1 MLVRAVLY
9 ELILNPRQFI
19 EVLGQMVPKAS
30 PTLINYVMLQATA
43 VYPAQLL
50 LVGPLVLTWLT
61 RLAPWSDAS
70 PRQKSDAYYPSIL
83 TCINFGIA
91 YPIPMLMFVVG
102 VTYAPIA
109 PLILPFCT
117 LFFAIA
123 YFVHK
128 VCHDF

>member
-1 MLVRAVLY
+1 M
-9 ELILNPRQFI
+9 
-19 EVLGQMVPKAS
+19 GSMVPKAS

-50 LVGPLVLTWLT
+50 LAGPLILTWLT
-61 RLAPWSDAS
+61 RLAPWSRSS
-70 PRQKSDAYYPSIL
+70 PRQISDAYYPSIL
-83 TCINFGIA
+83 TSINYGQS

-109 PLILPFCT
+109 PLILPFT
-117 LFFAIA
+117 ALFFSIA

-128 VCHDF
+128 VESSHVFINAF